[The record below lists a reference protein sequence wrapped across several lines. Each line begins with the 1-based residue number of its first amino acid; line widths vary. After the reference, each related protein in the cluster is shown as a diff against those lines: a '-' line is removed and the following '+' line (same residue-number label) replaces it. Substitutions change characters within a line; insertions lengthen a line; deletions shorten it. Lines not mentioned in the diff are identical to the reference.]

1 MKRILQKAIDAALF
15 LVWFAAILGCIG
27 CFSAQKGGVKA
38 LKKVDEANAAISTN
52 RNQQLDRAAAFVHG
66 ANRALAS
73 ETNRTPAVGLAY
85 DLSTRAATIIGAP
98 RYEDSVAMEAAVRG
112 ALSGVAE
119 QQLKA
124 AEILAKL
131 DGQVTSL
138 QKRMDTLH
146 GKKADAEESRDE
158 KLVQFAAEADFGRK
172 VKRWMWIGSL
182 SLGGLILAPFV
193 LQVLSVLFPAFV
205 PLTQLFAGILAF
217 PFKLLMRAVPAAA
230 NAAGV
235 VSREAH
241 EKVEAVAVQTASAIE
256 TLKLRNRD
264 AYDKDLRPALL
275 SATNEDS
282 QDTIRILKKRVRP
295 VKV

>member
-1 MKRILQKAIDAALF
+1 MKKLLPFIAVGAL
-15 LVWFAAILGCIG
+15 LAG
-27 CFSAQKGGVKA
+27 CFSAQKGGAKA
-38 LKKVDEANAAISTN
+38 LKKVDEANAAIATN
-52 RNQQLDRAAAFVHG
+52 RTQQLDKAATFIHG

-85 DLSTRAATIIGAP
+85 DLSTRAATIIGPP
-98 RYEDSVAMEAAVRG
+98 RYDDAVAIERAVSG
-112 ALSGVAE
+112 ALSPIAE

-124 AEILAKL
+124 AEILARL
-131 DGQVTSL
+131 DGQVGAL

-146 GKKADAEESRDE
+146 GKKADAEENRDE

-172 VKRWMWIGSL
+172 VKRWLWIGGL
-182 SLGGLILAPFV
+182 SLGGLIVAPFI
-193 LQVLSVLFPAFV
+193 LQVLSVLFPAFA

-256 TLKLRNRD
+256 TLKFRNRD

-275 SATNEDS
+275 SATNEDT

>member
-1 MKRILQKAIDAALF
+1 MKKIVPFIVAGAL
-15 LVWFAAILGCIG
+15 LAG
-27 CFSAQKGGVKA
+27 CFSAQKGGAKA
-38 LKKVDEANAAISTN
+38 LKKVDEANAAIATN
-52 RNQQLDRAAAFVHG
+52 RTQQLDKAATFIHG

-85 DLSTRAATIIGAP
+85 DLNTRAATIIGPP
-98 RYEDSVAMEAAVRG
+98 RYDDAVAIEGAVSG
-112 ALSGVAE
+112 ALSPIAE

-124 AEILAKL
+124 AEILARL
-131 DGQVTSL
+131 DGQVGAL
-138 QKRMDTLH
+138 QKRMDALH
-146 GKKADAEESRDE
+146 GKKADAEENRDE
-158 KLVQFAAEADFGRK
+158 KLVQFAAETDFGRK
-172 VKRWMWIGSL
+172 VKRWLWIGGL
-182 SLGGLILAPFV
+182 SLGGLILAPFI
-193 LQVLSVLFPAFV
+193 LQVLSVLFPAFA

>member
-1 MKRILQKAIDAALF
+1 LKKLLPFIAAGAL
-15 LVWFAAILGCIG
+15 LAG
-27 CFSAQKGGVKA
+27 CFSAQKGGAKA

-52 RNQQLDRAAAFVHG
+52 RNQQLDKAATFVHG

-73 ETNRTPAVGLAY
+73 ETNRSPAVGLAY
-85 DLSTRAATIIGAP
+85 DLNTRAAIILGPP
-98 RYEDSVAMEAAVRG
+98 RYDDAVTIERAVAG
-112 ALSGVAE
+112 ALSPIVE

-131 DGQVTSL
+131 DGQVGAL
-138 QKRMDTLH
+138 QKRMDTLN

-172 VKRWMWIGSL
+172 IKRWLWV
-182 SLGGLILAPFV
+182 GGLSIAGFILAPFV
-193 LQVLSVLFPAFV
+193 LQVVSVIFPAFA
-205 PLTQLFAGILAF
+205 PLTQVFAGILAF

-256 TLKLRNRD
+256 TLKLRNRV
-264 AYDKDLRPALL
+264 AYDTDLRPALL

>member
-1 MKRILQKAIDAALF
+1 MKKLFPFIAVGAL
-15 LVWFAAILGCIG
+15 LAG
-27 CFSAQKGGVKA
+27 CFSAQKGGAKT
-38 LKKVDEANAAISTN
+38 LKRVDEANAAIATN
-52 RNQQLDRAAAFVHG
+52 RTQQLDKAATFVHG
-66 ANRALAS
+66 ANRALAA
-73 ETNRTPAVGLAY
+73 ETNRSTAVGLAY
-85 DLSTRAATIIGAP
+85 DLNTRAATILGPP
-98 RYEDSVAMEAAVRG
+98 RYDDAVAIERAVSG
-112 ALSGVAE
+112 ALSPIAE

-124 AEILAKL
+124 AEILARL
-131 DGQVTSL
+131 DGQVGAL
-138 QKRMDTLH
+138 QRRMDTLQ

-158 KLVQFAAEADFGRK
+158 KLTQYAAEADFGRK
-172 VKRWMWIGSL
+172 VKRWLWIGGL
-182 SLGGLILAPFV
+182 SLAGLILAPFI
-193 LQVLSVLFPAFV
+193 LQVASVAFPAFA
-205 PLTQLFAGILAF
+205 PLTQVFAGILAL

>member
-1 MKRILQKAIDAALF
+1 LKKLLPFIAAGAL
-15 LVWFAAILGCIG
+15 LTG
-27 CFSAQKGGVKA
+27 CFSAQKGGAKA
-38 LKKVDEANAAISTN
+38 LKKVDEANAAIATN
-52 RNQQLDRAAAFVHG
+52 RNQQLDKAATFVHG

-73 ETNRTPAVGLAY
+73 ETNRSPAVGLAY
-85 DLSTRAATIIGAP
+85 DLNTRAAIILGPP
-98 RYEDSVAMEAAVRG
+98 RYDDAVTIERAVAG
-112 ALSGVAE
+112 ALSPIVE

-131 DGQVTSL
+131 DGQVGAL
-138 QKRMDTLH
+138 QKRMDTLN

-172 VKRWMWIGSL
+172 IKRWLWV
-182 SLGGLILAPFV
+182 GGLSIAGFILAPFV
-193 LQVLSVLFPAFV
+193 LQVVSVIFPAFA
-205 PLTQLFAGILAF
+205 PLTQVFAGILAF

-256 TLKLRNRD
+256 TLKLRNRV
-264 AYDKDLRPALL
+264 AYDTDLRPALL